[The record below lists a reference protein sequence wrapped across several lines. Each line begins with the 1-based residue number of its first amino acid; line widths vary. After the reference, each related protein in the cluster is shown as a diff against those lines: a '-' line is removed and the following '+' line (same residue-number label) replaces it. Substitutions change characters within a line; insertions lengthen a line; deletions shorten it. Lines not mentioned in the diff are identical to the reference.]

1 MKTDLTA
8 AQCIAALRH
17 CTDDSTELCV
27 DDKYRC
33 PLWNEDRMTD
43 YCKADLMLAAA
54 DIIEA
59 QQVDLRKA
67 NEIITEGIKASRKS
81 RAELETAE
89 KLIAE
94 LEAQIPKEGEWNI
107 RETALG
113 DVEAKCPKCGFE
125 MLVNQPGN
133 GLLVV
138 SELLYCP
145 HCGSRMAKGEQD
157 G

>member
-8 AQCIAALRH
+8 AECIAALRH

-27 DDKYRC
+27 DDEYRC

-43 YCKADLMLAAA
+43 CCKADLMLAAA

-59 QQVDLRKA
+59 QL
-67 NEIITEGIKASRKS
+67 
-81 RAELETAE
+81 
-89 KLIAE
+89 
-94 LEAQIPKEGEWNI
+94 PKEDEWII
-107 RETALG
+107 RETASG

-133 GLLVV
+133 GLLIK
-138 SELLYCP
+138 E
-145 HCGSRMAKGEQD
+145 KGE
-157 G
+157 

>member
-1 MKTDLTA
+1 MQNEKTELTA
-8 AQCIAALRH
+8 AQCIASLRH
-17 CTDDSTELCV
+17 CTDDSTELSV

-59 QQVDLRKA
+59 QQ
-67 NEIITEGIKASRKS
+67 KS
-81 RAELETAE
+81 LAECARQLADMAAR
-89 KLIAE
+89 L
-94 LEAQIPKEGEWNI
+94 PKEGEWNI
-107 RETALG
+107 RETASG

-133 GLLVV
+133 GLLMV

-145 HCGSRMAKGEQD
+145 HCGSRMRKGEQN

>member
-1 MKTDLTA
+1 MQSEKTELTA
-8 AQCIAALRH
+8 AECIAALLH

-27 DDKYRC
+27 DDKYQC

-43 YCKADLMLAAA
+43 CCKADLMLAAA

-59 QQVDLRKA
+59 QQKA
-67 NEIITEGIKASRKS
+67 LDECAKQLADM
-81 RAELETAE
+81 A
-89 KLIAE
+89 
-94 LEAQIPKEGEWNI
+94 AQLPKEGEWNI
-107 RETALG
+107 RETASG

-133 GLLVV
+133 GLLMV